1 MSAKPIRSSSHRK
14 EDESKRAFE
23 KSIDPFFVTAWT
35 QRDYGVDAIIEI
47 TTNSK
52 TDIEIESKCF
62 LAQLKATEKVKLVGN
77 KISFLVQTKKILS
90 WYNYN
95 LPVLFALYDCTSE
108 CFYYRWIDELLIAQL
123 DAKSPNWTKQRN
135 VTISIEQ
142 TRILD
147 NSTLK
152 IIKEDVLKWKAP
164 ARRALEPGKYFELR
178 QRGQALLTE
187 YKELVSPLNFSSV
200 NEAIKNFEL
209 DIDLSLYRIALTGL
223 SRVGK
228 SSLINALLKKE
239 VSPTGFYQ
247 TTGVPIQVIP
257 GHENKLNVY
266 FHNDTNR
273 SLLFSLKSIE
283 QYASQDLNE
292 DNHKQVR
299 LVSVSIKN
307 DQLERGVSLFDIP
320 GLDDPSEEVLDYTWQ
335 TIRKVNAIIYVIDAS
350 PAENGGYIFKNDY
363 KRHITEFSS
372 SQDKVFLVFNKV
384 DRLSSITLKGLKER
398 VKQDLT
404 KHKLIE
410 GIGDK
415 VFYLSA
421 VNDLKSKEVDSID
434 HFSDCLWEFILRENK
449 SGIVKLN
456 LLNQEIAKSSR
467 SFTEILQ
474 TRLIDSNKRIE
485 LEKSIQ
491 TIRSKMPSLINALMQ
506 KRDVSCRILSES
518 LENKKN
524 AILLNLEKLLKDT
537 PADKPLPTS
546 AVIKKYLANG
556 RIQVIDHSNNEYAL
570 QINQLKVFVDEWIEE
585 HLKHVRE
592 LLSANVDQRI
602 IEFTE
607 IETFETAQAD
617 LSSSWG
623 MGLLGIGIGILA
635 TPLVAAAAGVIAF
648 FGNLFINAESIR
660 AKQITKTLEKSR
672 ERYEI
677 AFDKLKV
684 AYEELMD
691 EHIQRLNIYVNQN
704 INVFFL
710 DMQTQMKQF
719 DKPLSPAQMEIC
731 SKARTQI
738 KQLQEKLS
746 DFDAELRSYQFIL

>member
-1 MSAKPIRSSSHRK
+1 MAANKRPIRSSAHRK

-23 KSIDPFFVTAWT
+23 KAIDPFFVTAWT
-35 QRDYGVDAIIEI
+35 QRDYGIDAIIEI

-62 LAQLKATEKVKLVGN
+62 LAQLKSTEKVKVVAN
-77 KISFLVQTKKILS
+77 KISFPVQAKKILS

-108 CFYYRWIDELLIAQL
+108 CLYYRWIDELLIAQL
-123 DAKSPNWTKQRN
+123 DAKSPNWAKQGN
-135 VTISIEQ
+135 VTLTIEQ
-142 TRILD
+142 TSILD
-147 NSTLK
+147 NSTLET
-152 IIKEDVLKWKAP
+152 IKGHVLKWKVP
-164 ARRALEPGKYFELR
+164 ARRTLEPGKYFELR

-257 GHENKLNVY
+257 GHENKLNIY

-273 SLLFSLKSIE
+273 SLPFSLKGIE

-299 LVSVSIKN
+299 LVSVSVKN

-384 DRLSSITLKGLKER
+384 DRLSSATLKGLKER

-415 VFYLSA
+415 IFYLSA
-421 VNDLKSKEVDSID
+421 VNDAKKKEVDTID
-434 HFSDCLWEFILRENK
+434 HLNDCLWEFILRENK

-474 TRLIDSNKRIE
+474 TRLIDSNKRME

-491 TIRSKMPSLINALMQ
+491 TIRSKMPSLINAL
-506 KRDVSCRILSES
+506 DVSCRIISES

-524 AILLNLEKLLKDT
+524 GILLNLEKLLKET

-546 AVIKKYLANG
+546 AVIKKYLADG
-556 RIQVIDHSNNEYAL
+556 RIQAIDHSNNEYAL

-592 LLSANVDQRI
+592 LLSANIDQRI

-607 IETFETAQAD
+607 IETFEAPQAD
-617 LSSSWG
+617 LSSAWG
-623 MGLLGIGIGILA
+623 MGLIGVAVGIFI
-635 TPLVAAAAGVIAF
+635 TPFAAVAAGLAAF
-648 FGNLFINAESIR
+648 FGSLSINAGNMQ
-660 AKQITKTLEKSR
+660 ANQIAKTLEKSR
-672 ERYEI
+672 DRYET
-677 AFDKLKV
+677 AFNKLKI
-684 AYEELMD
+684 AYSELMD
-691 EHIQRLNIYVNQN
+691 EHIQRLNLYVNQN
-704 INVFFL
+704 LNFFFSDL
-710 DMQTQMKQF
+710 QAQIQQF
-719 DKPLSPAQMEIC
+719 DKLLSPAQMEIC
-731 SKARTQI
+731 NKAFTHI
-738 KQLQEKLS
+738 EQLQLKLS
-746 DFDAELRSYQFIL
+746 DFDAELRSYQFIF